1 MAQRRDSL
9 MFFYD
14 PTYFLILPAL
24 LFAMWAQARVQSA
37 FSSYSRI
44 RAKSGVTGAEV
55 ARGILARSGL
65 NHVQVQQIS
74 GTLQDHYDP
83 RVKILRLSPEVYA
96 SNSLAALGV
105 AAHEAGHAIQ
115 HDENYVPLAVR
126 SSLVPVAS
134 FGSRLAFPLF
144 LIGLIFGE
152 GFSWLMTA
160 GIWLFIAAVAFSI
173 VTLPVEYDASRRA
186 LTLLEQGGYVT
197 REELPHAKKVLS
209 AAGMTYLAA
218 TAVALTQ
225 LLRLLI
231 LRGSRRD

>member
-1 MAQRRDSL
+1 
-9 MFFYD
+9 
-14 PTYFLILPAL
+14 
-24 LFAMWAQARVQSA
+24 
-37 FSSYSRI
+37 
-44 RAKSGVTGAEV
+44 
-55 ARGILARSGL
+55 
-65 NHVQVQQIS
+65 VQVQQIS

-144 LIGLIFGE
+144 LIGLIFGQ
-152 GFSWLMTA
+152 GLSWLMTV

-186 LTLLEQGGYVT
+186 LALLSQGGYVT
-197 REELPHAKKVLS
+197 REELPHAKEVLT

>member
-1 MAQRRDSL
+1 

-14 PTYFLILPAL
+14 PTYFLILPAM
-24 LFAMWAQARVQSA
+24 LFAMWAQARVQRA
-37 FSSYSRI
+37 FNSYSRV
-44 RAKSGVTGAEV
+44 RAQSGVTGAEV
-55 ARGILARSGL
+55 ARDILDRSGL
-65 NHVQVQQIS
+65 SHVQVQQIS

-144 LIGLIFGE
+144 LIGLIFGQ
-152 GFSWLMTA
+152 GLSWLMTV

-186 LTLLEQGGYVT
+186 LALLAQGGYVT
-197 REELPHAKKVLS
+197 REELPHAKEVLT

-218 TAVALTQ
+218 TAVAVTQ

>member
-1 MAQRRDSL
+1 

-24 LFAMWAQARVQSA
+24 LFAMWAQARVQRA
-37 FSSYSRI
+37 FNSYSRI
-44 RAKSGVTGAEV
+44 RAQSGVTGAEA
-55 ARGILARSGL
+55 ARDILARSGL
-65 NHVQVQQIS
+65 GHVQVQQIS

-83 RVKILRLSPEVYA
+83 RVKILRLSPQVYA
-96 SNSLAALGV
+96 SDSLAALGV

-115 HDENYVPLAVR
+115 HDEDYIPLAIR

-144 LIGLIFGE
+144 LIGLIFAESGL
-152 GFSWLMTA
+152 SWLMTV
-160 GIWLFIAAVAFSI
+160 GIWLFIAAVTFSI

-186 LTLLEQGGYVT
+186 LALLAQGGYIT
-197 REELPHAKKVLS
+197 RDELPHTKEVLT

>member
-1 MAQRRDSL
+1 
-9 MFFYD
+9 MFLYD
-14 PTYFLILPAL
+14 PTYFLILPAM
-24 LFAMWAQARVQSA
+24 LFAMWAQVRVQRA
-37 FSSYSRI
+37 FNSYSRV
-44 RAKSGVTGAEV
+44 RAQSGVTGAEV
-55 ARGILARSGL
+55 ARDILDRSGL
-65 NHVQVQQIS
+65 SHVQVQQIS

-83 RVKILRLSPEVYA
+83 RVKILRLSREVYA

-134 FGSRLAFPLF
+134 FGSRLAVPLF
-144 LIGLIFGE
+144 LLGLIFGP
-152 GFSWLMTA
+152 GLSWLMTV

-186 LTLLEQGGYVT
+186 LALLSQGGYVT
-197 REELPHAKKVLS
+197 REELPHAKEVLT

-218 TAVALTQ
+218 TFVAVTQ

>member
-1 MAQRRDSL
+1 
-9 MFFYD
+9 MFLYD
-14 PTYFLILPAL
+14 PTYFLIFPAM
-24 LFAMWAQARVQSA
+24 LFAMWAQARVQRA
-37 FSSYSRI
+37 FNSYSRV
-44 RAKSGVTGAEV
+44 RAQSGVTGAEV
-55 ARGILARSGL
+55 ARDILDRSGL
-65 NHVQVQQIS
+65 SHVQVQQIS

-144 LIGLIFGE
+144 LIGLIFGQ
-152 GFSWLMTA
+152 GLSWLMTV

-186 LTLLEQGGYVT
+186 LALLSQGGYVT
-197 REELPHAKKVLS
+197 REELPHAKEVLT

>member
-1 MAQRRDSL
+1 

-14 PTYFLILPAL
+14 PTYILILPAL
-24 LFAMWAQARVQSA
+24 LFAMWAQARVQKA
-37 FSSYSRI
+37 FNSYSRV
-44 RAKSGVTGAEV
+44 RARSGVTGAEV
-55 ARGILARSGL
+55 ARDILGRSGL
-65 NHVQVQQIS
+65 SHVEVEQIP
-74 GTLQDHYDP
+74 GMLQDHYDP
-83 RVKILRLSPEVYA
+83 RVKILRLSPQVYG
-96 SNSLAALGV
+96 SSSLAALGV

-144 LIGLIFGE
+144 LIGLIFSETGL
-152 GFSWLMTA
+152 SWLMTA
-160 GIWLFIAAVAFSI
+160 GIWLFVGAVAFSI

-186 LTLLEQGGYVT
+186 LALLTQGGYIT
-197 REELPHAKKVLS
+197 QEELPHTKEVLT

-225 LLRLLI
+225 LLRLLV

>member
-1 MAQRRDSL
+1 
-9 MFFYD
+9 
-14 PTYFLILPAL
+14 
-24 LFAMWAQARVQSA
+24 
-37 FSSYSRI
+37 
-44 RAKSGVTGAEV
+44 
-55 ARGILARSGL
+55 
-65 NHVQVQQIS
+65 VQVQQIS

-83 RVKILRLSPEVYA
+83 RVKILRLSREVYA
-96 SNSLAALGV
+96 SDSLAALGV

-144 LIGLIFGE
+144 LIGLLFAEAGL
-152 GFSWLMTA
+152 SWLMTV
-160 GIWLFIAAVAFSI
+160 GIWLFVAAVAFSI

-186 LTLLEQGGYVT
+186 LVLLAQGGYVT
-197 REELPHAKKVLS
+197 REELPHAKEVLS

-225 LLRLLI
+225 LFRLLI

>member
-1 MAQRRDSL
+1 

-14 PTYFLILPAL
+14 PTYILILPAL
-24 LFAMWAQARVQSA
+24 LFAMWAQARVQRA
-37 FSSYSRI
+37 FNSYSRVQ
-44 RAKSGVTGAEV
+44 AKSGVTGAEV
-55 ARGILARSGL
+55 ARDILARSGL
-65 NHVQVQQIS
+65 GHVQVQQIP
-74 GTLQDHYDP
+74 GALQDHYDP
-83 RVKILRLSPEVYA
+83 RVKILRLSPQVYA

-115 HDENYVPLAVR
+115 HDENYVPLAIR

-144 LIGLIFGE
+144 LMGLIFAEAGL
-152 GFSWLMTA
+152 SWLMTV
-160 GIWLFIAAVAFSI
+160 GIWLFIAAVAFSV

-186 LTLLEQGGYVT
+186 LALLTQGGYVT
-197 REELPHAKKVLS
+197 EDELPHTKEVLT

-225 LLRLLI
+225 LFRLLI

>member
-1 MAQRRDSL
+1 

-14 PTYFLILPAL
+14 PTYFLILPAM
-24 LFAMWAQARVQSA
+24 LFAMWAQARVQRA
-37 FSSYSRI
+37 FNSYSRV
-44 RAKSGVTGAEV
+44 RAQSGVTGAEV
-55 ARGILARSGL
+55 ARDILDRSGL
-65 NHVQVQQIS
+65 GHVQVQQIS

-83 RVKILRLSPEVYA
+83 RVKILRLSSEVYA

-144 LIGLIFGE
+144 LIGLIFGQ
-152 GFSWLMTA
+152 GLSWLMTV

-186 LTLLEQGGYVT
+186 LALLAQGGYVT
-197 REELPHAKKVLS
+197 REELPHAKEVLS

-218 TAVALTQ
+218 TAVAVTQ

>member
-1 MAQRRDSL
+1 MQR
-9 MFFYD
+9 
-14 PTYFLILPAL
+14 
-24 LFAMWAQARVQSA
+24 A
-37 FSSYSRI
+37 FNSYSRV
-44 RAKSGVTGAEV
+44 RAQSGVTGAEV
-55 ARGILARSGL
+55 ARDILDRSGL
-65 NHVQVQQIS
+65 GHVQVQQIS

-83 RVKILRLSPEVYA
+83 RVKILRLSSEVYA

-144 LIGLIFGE
+144 LIGLIFGQ
-152 GFSWLMTA
+152 GLSWLMTV

-186 LTLLEQGGYVT
+186 LALLAQGGYVT
-197 REELPHAKKVLS
+197 REELPHAKEVLS

-218 TAVALTQ
+218 TAVAVTQ

>member
-1 MAQRRDSL
+1 
-9 MFFYD
+9 MFSYD
-14 PTYFLILPAL
+14 PTYFLILPAM
-24 LFAMWAQARVQSA
+24 LFAMWAQARVQRA
-37 FSSYSRI
+37 FNSYSRV
-44 RAKSGVTGAEV
+44 RAQSGVTGAEV
-55 ARGILARSGL
+55 ARDILDRSGL
-65 NHVQVQQIS
+65 SHVQVQQIS

-144 LIGLIFGE
+144 LIGLIFGQ
-152 GFSWLMTA
+152 GLSWLMTV

-186 LTLLEQGGYVT
+186 LALLSQGGYVT
-197 REELPHAKKVLS
+197 REELPHAKEVLT

>member
-1 MAQRRDSL
+1 ML
-9 MFFYD
+9 FYD

-24 LFAMWAQARVQSA
+24 LFAMWAQARVQRA
-37 FSSYSRI
+37 FDSYSRI
-44 RAKSGVTGAEV
+44 RAKTGVTGAEV
-55 ARGILARSGL
+55 ARDILARSGL
-65 NHVQVQQIS
+65 SHVQVERIS

-96 SNSLAALGV
+96 SDSLAALGV

-144 LIGLIFGE
+144 LIGLIFGQ
-152 GFSWLMTA
+152 GLSWLMTV

-186 LTLLEQGGYVT
+186 LALLEQGGYVT
-197 REELPHAKKVLS
+197 REELPHAKEVLS

>member
-1 MAQRRDSL
+1 
-9 MFFYD
+9 MFSYD
-14 PTYFLILPAL
+14 PTYFLILPAM
-24 LFAMWAQARVQSA
+24 LFAMWAQARVQRA
-37 FSSYSRI
+37 FNSYSRV
-44 RAKSGVTGAEV
+44 RAQSGVTGAEV
-55 ARGILARSGL
+55 ARDILDRSGL
-65 NHVQVQQIS
+65 SHVQVQQIS

-144 LIGLIFGE
+144 LIGLIFGQ
-152 GFSWLMTA
+152 GLSWLMTV

-186 LTLLEQGGYVT
+186 LALLAQGGYVT
-197 REELPHAKKVLS
+197 REELPHAKEVLS

-218 TAVALTQ
+218 TAVAVTQ

>member
-1 MAQRRDSL
+1 
-9 MFFYD
+9 MFSYD
-14 PTYFLILPAL
+14 PTYFLILPAM
-24 LFAMWAQARVQSA
+24 LFAMWAQARVQRA
-37 FSSYSRI
+37 FNSYSRV
-44 RAKSGVTGAEV
+44 RAQSGVTGAEV
-55 ARGILARSGL
+55 ARDILDRSGL
-65 NHVQVQQIS
+65 GHVQVQQIS

-83 RVKILRLSPEVYA
+83 RVKILRLSSEVYA

-144 LIGLIFGE
+144 LIGLIFGQ
-152 GFSWLMTA
+152 GLSWLMTV

-186 LTLLEQGGYVT
+186 LALLAQGGYVT
-197 REELPHAKKVLS
+197 REELPHAKEVLS

-218 TAVALTQ
+218 TAVAVTQ

>member
-1 MAQRRDSL
+1 

-14 PTYFLILPAL
+14 PTYFLILPAM
-24 LFAMWAQARVQSA
+24 LFAMWAQARVQRA
-37 FSSYSRI
+37 FNSYSRV
-44 RAKSGVTGAEV
+44 RAQSGVTGAEV
-55 ARGILARSGL
+55 ARDILDRSGL
-65 NHVQVQQIS
+65 GHVQVQQIS

-144 LIGLIFGE
+144 LIGLIFGQ
-152 GFSWLMTA
+152 GLSWLMTV

-186 LTLLEQGGYVT
+186 LALLSQGGYVT
-197 REELPHAKKVLS
+197 REELPHAKEVLT